1 MNKFDY
7 EKTGYTEPTTEEENR
22 IFTEEFLVKNVL
34 GKRVLMTTGREFNEL
49 YKTLPEGIH
58 YFAIRGCDADPN
70 QPATIEDKVI
80 VNRCGSMLAKEDLI
94 AQERTTCNPKDIYRE
109 LSDEERK
116 EMYDMLWDC
125 ENQHD
130 APEDQEFMTISDFIH
145 EDDEEFEVC
154 IEEIVHHTVKI
165 KAKDE
170 EEATII
176 AAKKYVFGSNDTMF
190 CTNTNISPG
199 RGSIDDVLI
208 STKYN
213 SGPFA
218 GEYAEFKDLY
228 GYLSDKIDGKPVI

>member
-7 EKTGYTEPTTEEENR
+7 EKTGYTEPTVEEENR

-34 GKRVLMTTGREFNEL
+34 GKKVLMTTGREFNEL

-58 YFAIRGCDADPN
+58 YFAIRGCDSDPS

-94 AQERTTCNPKDIYRE
+94 AKERTTCDPKDIYRD
-109 LSDEERK
+109 LSEEERK
-116 EMYDMLWDC
+116 DMYDMLWDC
-125 ENQHD
+125 END

-154 IEEIVHHTVKI
+154 IEEIVHHTVKVR
-165 KAKDE
+165 AKDE

-176 AAKKYVFGSNDTMF
+176 AAKKYIFDSDNKLFNTYTDT
-190 CTNTNISPG
+190 
-199 RGSIDDVLI
+199 GSIDDVLI

-213 SGPFA
+213 SGPST
-218 GEYAEFKDLY
+218 GEYGEFKDLY
-228 GYLSDKIDGKPVI
+228 SYARDNVDGKPVI

>member
-7 EKTGYTEPTTEEENR
+7 EKTGYTEPTEEDEKR
-22 IFTEEFLVKNVL
+22 IFTEEFLVKDVL

-58 YFAIRGCDADPN
+58 YFAIRGCDSDPD

-94 AQERTTCNPKDIYRE
+94 AHERTTCDPKDIYRE
-109 LSDEERK
+109 LSEEERK

-145 EDDEEFEVC
+145 KDDKEFDVC
-154 IEEIVHHTVKI
+154 IEEVIHHTVKV
-165 KAKDE
+165 KAKDS
-170 EEATII
+170 EEATIL
-176 AAKKYVFGSNDTMF
+176 AAKKYIYDDNFCDTT
-190 CTNTNISPG
+190 TNT
-199 RGSIDDVLI
+199 GSIDDVLI
-208 STKYN
+208 SAKEN
-213 SGPFA
+213 SGPSA

-228 GYLSDKIDGKPVI
+228 DYANDKIDGKPVI

>member
-7 EKTGYTEPTTEEENR
+7 ENTGYTEPTEEEERR
-22 IFTEEFLVKNVL
+22 IFMEEFLVKNVL
-34 GKRVLMTTGREFNEL
+34 GKKVLMTTGREFNEL

-94 AQERTTCNPKDIYRE
+94 SKERTTCDPKDIYRE
-109 LSDEERK
+109 LSEEERK

-154 IEEIVHHTVKI
+154 IEEIIHHTVKI
-165 KAKDE
+165 KAKDS
-170 EEATII
+170 EEATIL
-176 AAKKYVFGSNDTMF
+176 AAKKYAYDDDF
-190 CTNTNISPG
+190 CHTTTNT
-199 RGSIDDVLI
+199 GSIDDILI
-208 STKYN
+208 SAKEN

-218 GEYAEFKDLY
+218 GEYGEFKDLY
-228 GYLSDKIDGKPVI
+228 GYYLNKIDGKPVI

>member
-7 EKTGYTEPTTEEENR
+7 EKTGYTEPTKEDEKR

-58 YFAIRGCDADPN
+58 YFAIRGCDADPD

-80 VNRCGSMLAKEDLI
+80 VNRCGSILAKEDLI
-94 AQERTTCNPKDIYRE
+94 ANERITCDPKDIYRE
-109 LSDEERK
+109 LSEEERK

-145 EDDEEFEVC
+145 EDKEEFDVC
-154 IEEIVHHTVKI
+154 IEEVIHHTVKV
-165 KAKDE
+165 KAKDS
-170 EEATII
+170 EEATIL
-176 AAKKYVFGSNDTMF
+176 AAKKYVYDNNFCDT
-190 CTNTNISPG
+190 TTET
-199 RGSIDDVLI
+199 GSIDDVLI
-208 STKYN
+208 SAKEN
-213 SGPFA
+213 SGPSA

-228 GYLSDKIDGKPVI
+228 GYANDKIDGKPVI

>member
-7 EKTGYTEPTTEEENR
+7 EETGYTKPTVEEEFR

-34 GKRVLMTTGREFNEL
+34 GKKVLMTTGREFNDL
-49 YKTLPEGIH
+49 YKNLPEGIH

-94 AQERTTCNPKDIYRE
+94 SKERTTCDPKDIYRE
-109 LSDEERK
+109 LSEEERK

-154 IEEIVHHTVKI
+154 IEEIVHHTVKVR
-165 KAKDE
+165 AKDE

-176 AAKKYVFGSNDTMF
+176 AAKKYIFDSDNKLFDT
-190 CTNTNISPG
+190 CTD
-199 RGSIDDVLI
+199 GSIDDILI

-213 SGPFA
+213 SGPSA

-228 GYLSDKIDGKPVI
+228 SYARDKNDGKPVI